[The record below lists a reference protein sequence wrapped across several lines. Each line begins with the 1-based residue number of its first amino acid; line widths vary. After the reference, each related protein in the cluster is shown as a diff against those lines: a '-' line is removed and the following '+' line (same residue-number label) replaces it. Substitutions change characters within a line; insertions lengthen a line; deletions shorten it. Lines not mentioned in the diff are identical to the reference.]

1 MLLKMVTS
9 KFENLKEYL
18 SKMLSITMH
27 TECVNIFQLHR
38 KEKKESEV
46 ENEEKKKFKK
56 KIHCVVGLW
65 STFYSLCVYE
75 RFA

>member
-1 MLLKMVTS
+1 
-9 KFENLKEYL
+9 
-18 SKMLSITMH
+18 MH
-27 TECVNIFQLHR
+27 TECFNIFQLCR
-38 KEKKESEV
+38 KEKKEYEV

-65 STFYSLCVYE
+65 STFCSLCVYE